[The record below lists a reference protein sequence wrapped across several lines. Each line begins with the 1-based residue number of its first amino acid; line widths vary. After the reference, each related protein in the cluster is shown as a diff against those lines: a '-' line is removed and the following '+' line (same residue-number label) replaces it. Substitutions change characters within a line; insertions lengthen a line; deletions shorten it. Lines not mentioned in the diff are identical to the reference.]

1 MLCSYKEEANQ
12 WPRKVFAISD
22 SEAELDDV
30 EDDSGKV
37 AHAKEDDK
45 EDEKS
50 CKLFV
55 SPVSENHFLAGQ
67 PKICP

>member
-1 MLCSYKEEANQ
+1 M
-12 WPRKVFAISD
+12 SD
-22 SEAELDDV
+22 SEAELDDI

-37 AHAKEDDK
+37 AHAKEGDK

-55 SPVSENHFLAGQ
+55 SPVSKNHFLAGQ
-67 PKICP
+67 PKICA